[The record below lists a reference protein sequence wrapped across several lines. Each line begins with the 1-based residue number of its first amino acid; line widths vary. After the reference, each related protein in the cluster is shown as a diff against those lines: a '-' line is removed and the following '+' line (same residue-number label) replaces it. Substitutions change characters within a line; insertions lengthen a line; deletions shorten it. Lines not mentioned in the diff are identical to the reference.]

1 MEANW
6 RAVAI
11 TAIAPIA
18 WASTYPVVRYL
29 LPPDQPITTALI
41 RALPAG
47 LILLLL
53 ARRLPRGR
61 WIWRSVVLGA
71 LNVSGFFVLTTVA
84 AHLLPSSVATVVTI
98 VGPVFIILLA
108 WAILHER
115 PTLAALA
122 GAALGAVG
130 VVLLMGGASG
140 AIDPIG
146 VVASIAAMLLSSI
159 GAILMRRWS
168 DETPLLASTSWQL
181 VAGGLMLL
189 PFDLLIEGVP
199 APPTPLELAADAWL
213 TIVATAIAYL
223 AWFTG
228 LRRLPAQRVG
238 LVGLLN
244 PVTGVLLGTLVAGE
258 RLAVAQWIAIVIV
271 LSGVVVGQ
279 LGGQAGSRPGARP
292 EARRPRASSAR
303 SWRLSRGR
311 G

>member
-130 VVLLMGGASG
+130 VV
-140 AIDPIG
+140 
-146 VVASIAAMLLSSI
+146 ASIAAMLLSSI

-189 PFDLLIEGVP
+189 PFALLIEGVP